1 MAWESGL
8 NWVTTDNLSQTR
20 HLQLSSVV
28 KGAEFVDQPRL
39 AASALYKCAYS
50 AFLQLARRGAKR
62 VT

>member
-39 AASALYKCAYS
+39 
-50 AFLQLARRGAKR
+50 
-62 VT
+62 